1 MIVVLNTGCS
11 NIGSILSMCTKLGI
25 EAKAISSY
33 KEIKITDKI
42 ILPGVGHY
50 DTGMKSLKKL
60 DLIESLKEK
69 VLYQNVPILG
79 ICLGMQLFCNYSE
92 EGSEIGLGLLNAE
105 VLSFK
110 NVIDDKLK
118 IPHMG
123 WNSISIKK
131 TSSLFINSEIT
142 PRFYFV
148 HSYYVNCK
156 ESNDIVTS
164 TNYGIEFTSCFMKS
178 NIFGVQFHPEKSH
191 KFGMN
196 LLSNFNNIL
205 C

>member
-11 NIGSILSMCTKLGI
+11 NIGSILSMCSKLGI
-25 EAKAISSY
+25 EAKSISSY
-33 KEIKITDKI
+33 KDIKITDKI

-50 DTGMKSLKKL
+50 DTGMKALKRL
-60 DLIESLKEK
+60 DLIEPLKEK

-92 EGSEIGLGLLNAE
+92 EGNEVGLGLLNAE

-110 NVIDDKLK
+110 NVIDDKMK

-131 TSSLFINSEIT
+131 ESSLFVNSSPT

-156 ESNDIVTS
+156 EINDILAS
-164 TNYGIEFTSCFMKS
+164 TNYGIEFTSCFNKS

-191 KFGMN
+191 KYGMN
-196 LLSNFNNIL
+196 LLSNFNNL
-205 C
+205 QC